1 MKAIVCNNFGP
12 IRDIQYKEVD
22 EPNLNEDSILIKVNS
37 VGVNFPDG
45 LLVQGKYQLKPSLPF
60 TPGMEVSGEVFKI
73 GSEVTEFKIGD
84 RVAGLS
90 QLGGY
95 SEYNLLNKTS
105 VYKIPIE
112 MEHDQAC
119 ALLCAYGTS
128 HYALKQRAKLKKGD
142 TLVVL
147 GASGSTGIAAI
158 QIGKIMGAKVI
169 AAASSIEKQNYT
181 KSLGA
186 DITIGYENI
195 KDQLKELTNNKGV
208 DVIFDPVGGELFE
221 ESSRALSRYGK
232 ILVIGFASGKIPK
245 FPINLALVKEFDIV
259 GVFWGAF
266 TRNNT
271 DAFKEN
277 MNELFNWFKDGKIN
291 PQIEEK
297 FKLQDASKALD
308 KILNRGTKGKVIL
321 YLSLIHI

>member
-1 MKAIVCNNFGP
+1 MS
-12 IRDIQYKEVD
+12 R
-22 EPNLNEDSILIKVNS
+22 
-37 VGVNFPDG
+37 
-45 LLVQGKYQLKPSLPF
+45 
-60 TPGMEVSGEVFKI
+60 
-73 GSEVTEFKIGD
+73 
-84 RVAGLS
+84 
-90 QLGGY
+90 
-95 SEYNLLNKTS
+95 
-105 VYKIPIE
+105 
-112 MEHDQAC
+112 
-119 ALLCAYGTS
+119 
-128 HYALKQRAKLKKGD
+128 KQF
-142 TLVVL
+142 
-147 GASGSTGIAAI
+147 
-158 QIGKIMGAKVI
+158 
-169 AAASSIEKQNYT
+169 NY
-181 KSLGA
+181 
-186 DITIGYENI
+186 
-195 KDQLKELTNNKGV
+195 QLKELTNNKGV

-321 YLSLIHI
+321 YPWLKSTLNKANYKCVNFK

>member
-1 MKAIVCNNFGP
+1 
-12 IRDIQYKEVD
+12 
-22 EPNLNEDSILIKVNS
+22 
-37 VGVNFPDG
+37 
-45 LLVQGKYQLKPSLPF
+45 
-60 TPGMEVSGEVFKI
+60 
-73 GSEVTEFKIGD
+73 
-84 RVAGLS
+84 
-90 QLGGY
+90 
-95 SEYNLLNKTS
+95 
-105 VYKIPIE
+105 

-321 YLSLIHI
+321 YP

>member
-1 MKAIVCNNFGP
+1 MKSIICENFGP
-12 IRDIQYKEVD
+12 LNSLVYKEVETPEIQNPSD
-22 EPNLNEDSILIKVNS
+22 VLIKVFS
-37 VGVNFPDG
+37 SGVNFPDG
-45 LLVQGKYQLKPSLPF
+45 LLVQGKYQLKPPVPF
-60 TPGMEVSGEVFKI
+60 TPGMEVSGEVLSI
-73 GSEVTEFKIGD
+73 GSKVTEFKIGD

-95 SEYNLLNKTS
+95 SEYIVLNKNA
-105 VYKIPIE
+105 VYKIPLE
-112 MEHDQAC
+112 MNHDQAC

-128 HYALKQRAKLKKGD
+128 HYALKQRAQLKKGN

-147 GASGSTGIAAI
+147 GASGSTGVAAI
-158 QIGKIMGAKVI
+158 QIGKTMGAKVI
-169 AAASSIEKQNYT
+169 AASSSIEKQQYT
-181 KSLGA
+181 KELGE
-186 DITIGYENI
+186 DITIGYDNI
-195 KDQLKELTNNKGV
+195 KDQLKELTNNIGV

-245 FPINLALVKEFDIV
+245 FPINLALVKEFDVV

-271 DAFKEN
+271 SSFKEN
-277 MNELFNWFKDGKIN
+277 MNELFRWFQEGKIN
-291 PQIEEK
+291 PQVEERY
-297 FKLQDASKALD
+297 KLQDATQALD

-321 YLSLIHI
+321 YP

>member
-1 MKAIVCNNFGP
+1 MG
-12 IRDIQYKEVD
+12 
-22 EPNLNEDSILIKVNS
+22 
-37 VGVNFPDG
+37 
-45 LLVQGKYQLKPSLPF
+45 
-60 TPGMEVSGEVFKI
+60 
-73 GSEVTEFKIGD
+73 
-84 RVAGLS
+84 
-90 QLGGY
+90 
-95 SEYNLLNKTS
+95 
-105 VYKIPIE
+105 
-112 MEHDQAC
+112 HDQAC
-119 ALLCAYGTS
+119 ALLSAYGTS
-128 HYALKQRAKLKKGD
+128 HYALKQRANLKKGD

-232 ILVIGFASGKIPK
+232 IFVIGFASGKIPK

-321 YLSLIHI
+321 YP

>member
-1 MKAIVCNNFGP
+1 MDKTLL
-12 IRDIQYKEVD
+12 
-22 EPNLNEDSILIKVNS
+22 LNPSDY
-37 VGVNFPDG
+37 VGVSFWLISAAMVAATFFFWVERDRA
-45 LLVQGKYQLKPSLPF
+45 VGKW
-60 TPGMEVSGEVFKI
+60 
-73 GSEVTEFKIGD
+73 
-84 RVAGLS
+84 
-90 QLGGY
+90 
-95 SEYNLLNKTS
+95 KTS
-105 VYKIPIE
+105 LTVAA
-112 MEHDQAC
+112 M
-119 ALLCAYGTS
+119 
-128 HYALKQRAKLKKGD
+128 
-142 TLVVL
+142 V
-147 GASGSTGIAAI
+147 TGIAAI
-158 QIGKIMGAKVI
+158 QIGRIMGAKVI

-291 PQIEEK
+291 PQIEDK

-308 KILNRGTKGKVIL
+308 KILNRGTRVKVIL
-321 YLSLIHI
+321 YP

>member
-1 MKAIVCNNFGP
+1 MKSIVCENYGP
-12 IRDIQYKEVD
+12 LDTLVYKEVD
-22 EPNLNEDSILIKVNS
+22 LPEIKNPGDILIKVFS
-37 VGVNFPDG
+37 SGVNFPDG
-45 LLVQGKYQLKPSLPF
+45 LLVQGKYQHKPLVPF
-60 TPGMEVSGEVFKI
+60 TPGMEVSGVVTKI
-73 GSEVTEFKIGD
+73 GSEVTEFEIGE

-95 SEYNLLNKTS
+95 SEYIVLNKNS
-105 VYKIPIE
+105 VYKIPLK
-112 MEHDQAC
+112 MNYDQAC

-128 HYALKQRAKLKKGD
+128 HYALKQRAQLKKGD

-147 GASGSTGIAAI
+147 GASGSTGVAAI

-169 AAASSIEKQNYT
+169 AASSSIEKQNYT

-186 DITIGYENI
+186 DIIIGYKNI

-245 FPINLALVKEFDIV
+245 FPINLALVKEFDVV

-271 DAFKEN
+271 NSFKEN
-277 MNELFNWFKDGKIN
+277 MNELFKWFQEGKIN
-291 PQIEEK
+291 PKVEERY
-297 FKLQDASKALD
+297 KLQDATKALE
-308 KILNRGTKGKVIL
+308 KIINRGTKGKVIL
-321 YLSLIHI
+321 YP

>member
-1 MKAIVCNNFGP
+1 MG
-12 IRDIQYKEVD
+12 
-22 EPNLNEDSILIKVNS
+22 
-37 VGVNFPDG
+37 
-45 LLVQGKYQLKPSLPF
+45 
-60 TPGMEVSGEVFKI
+60 
-73 GSEVTEFKIGD
+73 
-84 RVAGLS
+84 
-90 QLGGY
+90 
-95 SEYNLLNKTS
+95 
-105 VYKIPIE
+105 
-112 MEHDQAC
+112 HDQAC

-128 HYALKQRAKLKKGD
+128 HYALKQRANLKKGD

-169 AAASSIEKQNYT
+169 AASSSIEKQNYT

-271 DAFKEN
+271 NAFKEN
-277 MNELFNWFKDGKIN
+277 MNQLFNWFKDGKIN

-321 YLSLIHI
+321 YP

>member
-1 MKAIVCNNFGP
+1 MKSIICKNFGP
-12 IRDIQYKEVD
+12 LVSLVYKEVD
-22 EPNLNEDSILIKVNS
+22 TPEIKNPGDILIKVFS
-37 VGVNFPDG
+37 SGVNFPDG
-45 LLVQGKYQLKPSLPF
+45 LLVQGKYQFKPPVPF
-60 TPGMEVSGEVFKI
+60 TPGMEVSGEVLEK
-73 GSEVTEFKIGD
+73 GSDVTEFKIGD

-95 SEYNLLNKTS
+95 SEYIVLNQTS
-105 VYKIPIE
+105 VFKIPLK
-112 MEHDQAC
+112 MEYDQAC

-147 GASGSTGIAAI
+147 GASGSTGVAAI

-169 AAASSIEKQNYT
+169 AASSSTEKQNYT

-186 DITIGYENI
+186 DISIGYENI

-208 DVIFDPVGGELFE
+208 NVIFYPIGGELFE

-266 TRNNT
+266 TRNNVT
-271 DAFKEN
+271 EFKEN
-277 MNELFNWFKDGKIN
+277 MNELFDWFKNGKIN
-291 PQIEEK
+291 PKIEER

-321 YLSLIHI
+321 YP